1 MANFAAVFFDAFG
14 TLFDVSRARDACAGV
29 SSNPDRFVEEWR
41 RRQLE
46 YAWLRTLMQRYTSFE
61 QISLDALEATA
72 EEEGLRLDEPTRNG
86 LLRVWLQPPP
96 FPDVQPT
103 IAQLSRQDGVRLG
116 VLSNG
121 DPGML
126 NGLVSHAGLTSA
138 FPWIISAEE
147 AQAYKPSPAVYAL
160 AVKAAA
166 TNPGNIL
173 FVSSNFWDISGAA
186 SAGLTACW
194 LNRSGRVADRIGQEP
209 RFVIRALAELPAVV
223 SG

>member
-1 MANFAAVFFDAFG
+1 MAGFAAVFFDAFG
-14 TLFDVSRARDACAGV
+14 TLFDVNHARDACARAT
-29 SSNPDRFVEEWR
+29 SHPDRFIEEWR

-46 YAWLRTLMQRYTSFE
+46 YAWLRTLMQRYASFE

-72 EEEGLRLDEPTRNG
+72 EAEGLQLDEQTRNG
-86 LLRVWLQPPP
+86 LLRLWLQPPP

-103 IAQLSRQDGVRLG
+103 IAQLARRNGLRLG

-126 NGLVSHAGLTSA
+126 NGLVSHAGLISA

-166 TNPGNIL
+166 TNPENIL
-173 FVSSNFWDISGAA
+173 FVSSNYWDISGAA
-186 SAGLTACW
+186 SAGLAACW
-194 LNRSGRVADRIGQEP
+194 LNRSGRTADRIGQEP
-209 RFVIRALAELPAVV
+209 RFVIRSLAELPGIV